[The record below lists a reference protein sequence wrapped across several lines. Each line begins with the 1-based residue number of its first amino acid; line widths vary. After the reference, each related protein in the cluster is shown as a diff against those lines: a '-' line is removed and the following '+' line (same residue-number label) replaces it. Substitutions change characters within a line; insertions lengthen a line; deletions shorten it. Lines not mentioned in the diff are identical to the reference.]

1 MDVAEAVVGETNSLG
16 VETNSLG
23 RKVRMT
29 RVALSALAAVAV
41 VACADSSRPLG
52 PGGAQPQVA
61 GVPGYTIADIG
72 TLGGNFGFAR
82 YINSSGL
89 AWGESCTRVGWPD
102 ALFW

>member
-61 GVPGYTIADIG
+61 GVPGYTIAAIG
-72 TLGGNFGFAR
+72 THGGNLSLPGHINGSKLAVDENLPAAGQTCGF
-82 YINSSGL
+82 
-89 AWGESCTRVGWPD
+89 
-102 ALFW
+102 